1 MDSKFFSQ
9 VIDVLKTLVDS
20 RTVPTDLRQ
29 ALLLQQAGRH
39 AIEQGPKAER
49 SSSNELLAK
58 FQVGLPIDW
67 VLLSGDPRV
76 ILPTA
81 LEAWL
86 TASKPPAVPGL
97 YGPIN
102 QVKGR
107 KSVKKQPR
115 RFCLRTLSMVAEKD
129 LADYDL
135 CFDFAAPGLRPLQFM
150 SSNLEMLSGLM
161 LCGFSARW
169 TGSKASSNDPAA
181 WFEWP
186 HPQDCVA
193 LDERATSQEDL
204 KQFWRHE
211 DPTAFKEELPK
222 ANRPTDPMR
231 SRLIR
236 THHVIFA
243 EARAGRLRQSQVRR
257 QVQKSLTDGTSTGSF
272 DSTVELKLLP
282 RQAIHFHGSQTRGKL
297 FSCYYLTSCT
307 LIEGQSATG
316 KSTLAMQ
323 LALPGSGAAGFESSP
338 LLFVSCDKPADVVEH
353 QLLAVQARLAAE
365 QELNPNLESSAPKSS
380 GTPSEEEQSR
390 TNRIMSCVRVVD
402 IFGDDPQAP
411 NAWKP
416 WLKRWMTSCIAAQA
430 DHPSRAKMGT
440 PTLVIDS
447 IEAFVV
453 WARRSTRRGSR
464 SPAADQV
471 LQKLRKFCWD
481 ANWRLIIVS
490 DHELDLSRR
499 RQDQSLQATSDCHLN
514 LRRNGDSKVN
524 LTVLKMPTYSFVQ
537 TIELEWYRTPR
548 SDRRRWFVDCE
559 EG

>member
-9 VIDVLKTLVDS
+9 VIDVLKMLVDS
-20 RTVPTDLRQ
+20 RRVPTDLRQ

-39 AIEQGPKAER
+39 AIEQGPKAGR

-58 FQVGLPIDW
+58 FQVDLPDDW
-67 VLLSGDPRV
+67 RLLSGAPRV

-81 LEAWL
+81 PEAWL
-86 TASKPPAVPGL
+86 TASTPLAVPGL

-107 KSVKKQPR
+107 KSVRKQPR

-150 SSNLEMLSGLM
+150 SSDLDMLSELM

-169 TGSKASSNDPAA
+169 TGSKARSGDPAA
-181 WFEWP
+181 WFERP
-186 HPQDCVA
+186 DPQDCIA
-193 LDERATSQEDL
+193 LDEGATSREDL
-204 KQFWRHE
+204 KQCWRHE
-211 DPTAFKEELPK
+211 DPTAFKEELRK
-222 ANRPTDPMR
+222 AYRSNEPMR
-231 SRLIR
+231 NRLIR
-236 THHVIFA
+236 KHHVIVS
-243 EARAGRLRQSQVRR
+243 EALAGRLRQPQVRR
-257 QVQKSLTDGTSTGSF
+257 EVQKSLTDGTSTGSF
-272 DSTVELKLLP
+272 DRIEVKPHP
-282 RQAIHFHGSQTRGKL
+282 RPSIHFRRSQTCEHL
-297 FSCYYLTSCT
+297 LSCCYLTSCT

-316 KSTLAMQ
+316 KSALAMQ
-323 LALPGSGAAGFESSP
+323 LALPGSGAAGFEASP

-353 QLLAVQARLAAE
+353 QLLTVQARLAAE

-380 GTPSEEEQSR
+380 STASEDGESR
-390 TNRIMSCVRVVD
+390 INQIMSCVRVVD

-416 WLKRWMTSCIAAQA
+416 WLKRWMTSCIGAQA
-430 DHPSRAKMGT
+430 DHPSRAEMGA

-453 WARRSTRRGSR
+453 WARRSTRRGSS

-490 DHELDLSRR
+490 DHELALSRR
-499 RQDQSLQATSDCHLN
+499 RPDQSLRATSDCHLN
-514 LRRNGDSKVN
+514 LRRVDDSKVE
-524 LTVLKMPTYSFVQ
+524 LTVLKMPTYSYVQ
-537 TIELEWYRTPR
+537 PIHLEWYRTPT
-548 SDRRRWFVDCE
+548 SDRRRWFVDSKD
-559 EG
+559 

>member
-1 MDSKFFSQ
+1 MDNKFFSQ
-9 VIDVLKTLVDS
+9 VIDILQLLVDS

-39 AIEQGPKAER
+39 AIEEGPKAGR
-49 SSSNELLAK
+49 SGSNELLAK
-58 FQVGLPIDW
+58 FQIDLPDDW
-67 VLLSGDPRV
+67 VLRSGDPRV
-76 ILPTA
+76 ILPTTP
-81 LEAWL
+81 EAWL
-86 TASKPPAVPGL
+86 ARSVPAVIPGL
-97 YGPIN
+97 YGSIN

-107 KSVKKQPR
+107 KAVRKQPR

-150 SSNLEMLSGLM
+150 SSNLDMLSVLM
-161 LCGFSARW
+161 SCGFSARW
-169 TGSKASSNDPAA
+169 TGSKARSGEPAS
-181 WFEWP
+181 WFERP

-193 LDERATSQEDL
+193 LDEGTTSREDL
-204 KQFWRHE
+204 KQCWRHE
-211 DPTAFKEELPK
+211 DPTVFKEELRK
-222 ANRPTDPMR
+222 AYRSTDPMR

-236 THHVIFA
+236 MHHVIVS
-243 EARAGRLRQSQVRR
+243 EALAGRLRQPQVRCA
-257 QVQKSLTDGTSTGSF
+257 VPKSLIDGASTGSF
-272 DSTVELKLLP
+272 DHIEPKFRP
-282 RQAIHFHGSQTRGKL
+282 RASIHFRGSQTCGPL
-297 FSCYYLTSCT
+297 LSCCYLTSCT

-323 LALPGSGAAGFESSP
+323 LALPGSGAAGFDASP

-353 QLLAVQARLAAE
+353 QLLTVQASLAAA
-365 QELNPNLESSAPKSS
+365 QELNDPNLVSSAPKSS
-380 GTPSEEEQSR
+380 SEPSEEKQSR

-402 IFGDDPQAP
+402 IFGNDPQAP

-416 WLKRWMTSCIAAQA
+416 WLERWMTSCIDSARAN
-430 DHPSRAKMGT
+430 HPSRAELGT

-453 WARRSTRRGSR
+453 WARRSTRRGSS

-490 DHELDLSRR
+490 DHALTLSRR
-499 RQDQSLQATSDCHLN
+499 RQDQSLRATSDCHLN
-514 LRRNGDSKVN
+514 LSCVN
-524 LTVLKMPTYSFVQ
+524 DTLVTLTVLKMPTYFLVE
-537 TIELEWYRTPR
+537 TKKLEWYGARR
-548 SDRRRWFVDCE
+548 SDRRRWFVDSE
-559 EG
+559 D